1 MVIVTMPFLMVK
13 NTTMRNVFVAFAL
26 MVTSLTFAQEVVL
39 KTVHLESDEMD
50 LYLDLPETSEV
61 TTFEVHKEHTLF
73 GKKAFVSIHMEK
85 GSDLGDVYLETFEKD
100 LKELDK
106 IKDHGEL
113 KTMFKSYYRHT
124 ETDLIM
130 EFEEPDTKK
139 IFYEF
144 HYVTSIGGKQFYF
157 CSDPTKH
164 YTLEE
169 VLEMH
174 KIAETLRDK
183 K

>member
-1 MVIVTMPFLMVK
+1 
-13 NTTMRNVFVAFAL
+13 MRTILAAVAVFVSVFT
-26 MVTSLTFAQEVVL
+26 MAQEPVMR
-39 KTVHLESDEMD
+39 TVHLESDEMD
-50 LYLDLPETSEV
+50 LYLDVPDSSEV

-73 GKKAFVSIHMEK
+73 GKKAFVSIHLEK
-85 GSDLGDVYLETFEKD
+85 GSDLGDMYMEIFEKD
-100 LKELDK
+100 LKALNQ
-106 IKDHGEL
+106 IKDHGGL
-113 KTMFKSYYRHT
+113 KDMFKGYYRHT

-144 HYVTSIGGKQFYF
+144 HYVTKVGGKQFYF

-164 YTLEE
+164 FTLEE
-169 VLEMH
+169 VLGMH
-174 KIAETLRDK
+174 KIAETIRDK

>member
-13 NTTMRNVFVAFAL
+13 IKTMRNLFIAFAL
-26 MVTSLTFAQEVVL
+26 LFTSLLFAQEVEL
-39 KTVHLESDEMD
+39 RTVHLESDEMD
-50 LYLDLPETSEV
+50 LYLDVPEIAEV

-73 GKKAFVSIHMEK
+73 GKKAFVSIHLEK
-85 GSDLGDVYLETFEKD
+85 GSDLGDVYLEIFEKD
-100 LKELDK
+100 LKELEA

-113 KTMFKSYYRHT
+113 KSMFKSYYRHT

-144 HYVTSIGGKQFYF
+144 HYVTKIGEKQFYF

-169 VLEMH
+169 VLGMH
-174 KIAETLRDK
+174 EIAETLREK